1 MLNLT
6 IKKDMYTTIGIYIW
20 HIEVCVL
27 VQNDDIK
34 SNGGETL
41 FFAET
46 LLDNTADDEKA
57 KQGEDDDQTDHP
69 TAHCRRLGIWSN
81 SLQAS
86 MQAGAINQSGINLA

>member
-1 MLNLT
+1 M
-6 IKKDMYTTIGIYIW
+6 
-20 HIEVCVL
+20 CVL

-46 LLDNTADDEKA
+46 LLDNTADDEKG

-69 TAHCRRLGIWSN
+69 TAHCRRLGI
-81 SLQAS
+81 
-86 MQAGAINQSGINLA
+86 